1 MIFLIL
7 SWMWGMEKEKT
18 SSVVKDNLLSN
29 KEMLFGKLLALMEK
43 QTQAYESLSA
53 ALGDEKE
60 RIVRIDLHGLAETG
74 QRKEVLFRKI
84 QGLEQDRI
92 NLMKD
97 LSEMLKISRPD
108 LTVGKLMAYAHGPH
122 KDRLKKSRGALLD
135 LSGKIQRM
143 NHFNKLLIRHSLE
156 LVTGSYS
163 FLSHL
168 AAPDTVY
175 HSSGGLRLRN
185 RSGRFISDSI

>member
-1 MIFLIL
+1 
-7 SWMWGMEKEKT
+7 MEREET
-18 SSVVKDNLLSN
+18 SSVVKDNLRSN

-43 QTQAYESLSA
+43 QTQVYESLST

-60 RIVRIDLHGLAETG
+60 RIVSIDLNGLTEAG
-74 QRKEVLFRKI
+74 QRKEILFRKI

-92 NLMKD
+92 DLMKD
-97 LSEMLKISRPD
+97 LSEILKISSPD
-108 LTVGKLMAYAHGPH
+108 LTVGRLMAYTHGYT

-143 NHFNKLLIRHSLE
+143 NHFNKLLISHSLE

-163 FLSHL
+163 FLSYL

-175 HSSGGLRLRN
+175 HSSGGLRLRH